1 MRGKNIKN
9 VYFCTSKITQRDR
22 EPFRKTKNLSLD
34 NKIEDNYRHK
44 GLRKQLVDLLRTKGI
59 TDEAVLNAINEV
71 PRHIFLD
78 SSFVELAYQDMAFPI
93 GSGQTISQPHTV
105 AFQTQLL
112 QVEKGMKV
120 LEIGTGSGYQAC
132 VLAAM
137 GAKVFTIERQRNL
150 FFKTKEILDQLPFR
164 IKSFLGD
171 GFDGLPTYA
180 PFDRIII
187 TAGAP
192 TIPDNLI
199 EQLKTGGIMV
209 IPLDE
214 ANNEGQI
221 MLKIEKMDDNILK
234 KERHGDFK
242 FVPMLKEIGND

>member
-1 MRGKNIKN
+1 M
-9 VYFCTSKITQRDR
+9 T
-22 EPFRKTKNLSLD
+22 NL
-34 NKIEDNYRHK
+34 EDNYRHK

-59 TDEAVLNAINEV
+59 TDEAVLSAINEV

-78 SSFVELAYQDMAFPI
+78 SSFVELAYQDKAFPI

-112 QVEKGMKV
+112 QVERGMKV

-150 FFKTKEILDQLPFR
+150 YFKTKEILDQLPFR
-164 IKSFLGD
+164 VKTFLGD

-180 PFDRIII
+180 PFVRIII

-192 TIPDNLI
+192 NVPESLI

-209 IPLDE
+209 IPLDDTE
-214 ANNEGQI
+214 NEGQTMMRI
-221 MLKIEKMDDNILK
+221 TKMEDGTLK
-234 KERHGDFK
+234 KEAFGGFK

>member
-1 MRGKNIKN
+1 MN
-9 VYFCTSKITQRDR
+9 T
-22 EPFRKTKNLSLD
+22 NL
-34 NKIEDNYRHK
+34 EDNYRHK
-44 GLRKQLVDLLRTKGI
+44 GLRKQLVDLLHTKGI
-59 TDEAVLNAINEV
+59 TDETVLSAINEV

-78 SSFVELAYQDMAFPI
+78 SSFVELAYQDKAFPI

-150 FFKTKEILDQLPFR
+150 YFKTKEILDQLPFR
-164 IKSFLGD
+164 VKTFLGD

-192 TIPDNLI
+192 NVPESLI

-209 IPLDE
+209 IPLDDTE
-214 ANNEGQI
+214 NEGQTMMRI
-221 MLKIEKMDDNILK
+221 TKTENGSLEK
-234 KERHGDFK
+234 EAFGGFK

>member
-1 MRGKNIKN
+1 MTN
-9 VYFCTSKITQRDR
+9 
-22 EPFRKTKNLSLD
+22 NL
-34 NKIEDNYRHK
+34 EDNYRHK
-44 GLRKQLVDLLRTKGI
+44 GLRQQLVEQLRAKGI
-59 TDEAVLNAINEV
+59 TDEAVLSAINEV

-78 SSFVELAYQDMAFPI
+78 SSFVELAYQDKAFPI

-112 QVEKGMKV
+112 QVGKGMKV

-150 FFKTKEILDQLPFR
+150 YFKTKDIFEQLPFR
-164 IKSFLGD
+164 VKTFLGD
-171 GFDGLPTYA
+171 GFEGLPSYA
-180 PFDRIII
+180 PFDRVII

-192 TIPDNLI
+192 SLPEALL
-199 EQLKTGGIMV
+199 QQMKTGGIMV
-209 IPLDE
+209 IPLDQ
-214 ANNEGQI
+214 ADGEGQT
-221 MLKIEKMDDNILK
+221 MLRVTKTGDGTLK
-234 KERHGDFK
+234 KESFGDFQ